1 MASTVAHIVIHQRSF
16 AFYLF
21 FRFCQSESLGSFFI
35 SFRSMLRLVARMPK
49 CFVLTQIKMW
59 YYIWWCGPN
68 EMNLLTLFI
77 CSSVLLLEH
86 VYKMLHVILSHS
98 HHMKSSETAND
109 DHWKSILL
117 FFDCRV
123 YVCLSLSR
131 SLWLC
136 TRRSGDERVEIDKLF
151 VLPHDKE
158 ITHSNQHKHS
168 ALRQHE
174 HCFTCQLKL
183 LFIIERKFYVLNFVQ
198 FYGTWTP
205 DVCNN

>member
-1 MASTVAHIVIHQRSF
+1 MMMRTERNESFDSIYLLSGAVAWTCLQN
-16 AFYLF
+16 AT
-21 FRFCQSESLGSFFI
+21 CDSL
-35 SFRSMLRLVARMPK
+35 
-49 CFVLTQIKMW
+49 T
-59 YYIWWCGPN
+59 
-68 EMNLLTLFI
+68 
-77 CSSVLLLEH
+77 
-86 VYKMLHVILSHS
+86 HS

-123 YVCLSLSR
+123 YVCISFSR

-136 TRRSGDERVEIDKLF
+136 ARRSGDERGKIDKLF
-151 VLPHDKE
+151 VLPHDTE
-158 ITHSNQHKHS
+158 ITHSNQHKHG

-183 LFIIERKFYVLNFVQ
+183 LFIIERKFYVSNFVQ

-205 DVCNN
+205 DACNN